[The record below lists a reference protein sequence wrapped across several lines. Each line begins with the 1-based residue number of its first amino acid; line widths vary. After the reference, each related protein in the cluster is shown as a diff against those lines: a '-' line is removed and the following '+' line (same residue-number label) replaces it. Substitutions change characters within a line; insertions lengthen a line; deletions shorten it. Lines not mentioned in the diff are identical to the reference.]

1 VLIPLCTEKADM
13 EEGIPK
19 TTVTTKV
26 TDVSREIRLRHCVH

>member
-19 TTVTTKV
+19 TTVAEV